1 MLVGEVP
8 QTPLFCIF
16 QCRLRVPAGHFLSD
30 DTFRVIENLHKVR
43 CSFCQ
48 RSILHLFR
56 GRRIQKQ
63 NAPFLHTLRKF
74 FLCQQRSFSAYLR
87 GSVSVQNVGN
97 MKSCL
102 LYTSRAIAGTGRR
115 NQLPCDLGEPFGVGK
130 YDSSCKPPVLWSS
143 RLFPQVLQRSA
154 SVYRSPHLRGGRLE
168 RPGFCGA
175 AAFRWTYPVRRHE
188 PPASGRP
195 RLGEQAEKW
204 AGKTDIPLRPLQQ
217 KMSGRADG
225 TSGNPLRL

>member
-1 MLVGEVP
+1 MINSPSHQQAMFSSIQKHFLRCKMLVGEVP

-74 FLCQQRSFSAYLR
+74 FLRQQRSFSAYLR

-97 MKSCL
+97 MKSAV
-102 LYTSRAIAGTGRR
+102 AIFR
-115 NQLPCDLGEPFGVGK
+115 QLHHGI
-130 YDSSCKPPVLWSS
+130 
-143 RLFPQVLQRSA
+143 A
-154 SVYRSPHLRGGRLE
+154 
-168 RPGFCGA
+168 
-175 AAFRWTYPVRRHE
+175 
-188 PPASGRP
+188 
-195 RLGEQAEKW
+195 EQ
-204 AGKTDIPLRPLQQ
+204 
-217 KMSGRADG
+217 GRARIRTAWSRISWRTTG
-225 TSGNPLRL
+225 TLSTTRST

>member
-97 MKSCL
+97 MKSAV
-102 LYTSRAIAGTGRR
+102 AIFR
-115 NQLPCDLGEPFGVGK
+115 QLHHGIVVNPEMAEP
-130 YDSSCKPPVLWSS
+130 DPAADVLHVMVEI
-143 RLFPQVLQRSA
+143 FFTA
-154 SVYRSPHLRGGRLE
+154 
-168 RPGFCGA
+168 
-175 AAFRWTYPVRRHE
+175 
-188 PPASGRP
+188 
-195 RLGEQAEKW
+195 
-204 AGKTDIPLRPLQQ
+204 PLQHFGENTLQ
-217 KMSGRADG
+217 LLIRLLLIGRDFLAGIFPLDG
-225 TSGNPLRL
+225 TLPE